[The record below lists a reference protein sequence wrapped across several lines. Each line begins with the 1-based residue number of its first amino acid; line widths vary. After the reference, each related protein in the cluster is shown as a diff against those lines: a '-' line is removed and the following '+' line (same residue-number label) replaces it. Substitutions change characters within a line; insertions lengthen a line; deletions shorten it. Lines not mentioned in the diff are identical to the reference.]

1 MFVATQDFDQ
11 LPFNLSGIA
20 DLSPGTFDAFVT
32 YHEEEKLRDLLGSL
46 FYDALVSGFN
56 SLPSVYQSGLDYA
69 IDDLVIYVLD
79 NKADIYKSLENSNTA
94 LPTDVT
100 KWEKQPLNR
109 WARLVYGDTY
119 LYDDRL
125 KKWYGMNRMVVP
137 LIYSLWTKFTYD
149 NQTGSGIVVASKE
162 NASVISPNKRII
174 RGWNKYA
181 ELAGSHC
188 EVQNTL
194 YGFLYYSEYF
204 NADVATSYNDMSSYL
219 SYEFCSP
226 GYINNFG
233 L

>member
-11 LPFNLSGIA
+11 LPFNLSGLS
-20 DLSPGTFDAFVT
+20 DLSAGVFDSFVS
-32 YHEEEKLRDLLGSL
+32 YNEEEKLRDLLGSL
-46 FYDALVSGFN
+46 FYDALVAGFN
-56 SLPSVYQSGLDYA
+56 SLPALYQSGTYHIGDKA
-69 IDDLVIYVLD
+69 VYVTA
-79 NKADIYKSLENSNTA
+79 NQADIYESTENGNTSLPSDA
-94 LPTDVT
+94 T
-100 KWEKQPLNR
+100 KWEKQPFNR

-137 LIYSLWTKFTYD
+137 LIYSLWTKYTFD
-149 NQTGSGIVVASKE
+149 NQTGSGIVVAAKE
-162 NASVISPNKRII
+162 NATVISPNRRII
-174 RGWNKYA
+174 RGWNKFA

-204 NADVATSYNDMSSYL
+204 NDDVAASYHDMSSYL

-226 GYINNFG
+226 GYMNNFG

>member
-11 LPFNLSGIA
+11 LPFNLSGLS
-20 DLSPGTFDAFVT
+20 DLSAGVFDSFVS
-32 YHEEEKLRDLLGSL
+32 YNEEEKLRDLLGSL
-46 FYDALVSGFN
+46 FYDALVAGFN
-56 SLPSVYQSGLDYA
+56 SLPALYQSGTYP
-69 IDDLVIYVLD
+69 IDDLVIYVAD

-94 LPTDVT
+94 LPTDAT

-137 LIYSLWTKFTYD
+137 LIYSLWTKYTFD
-149 NQTGSGIVVASKE
+149 NQTGSGIVVAAKE
-162 NASVISPNKRII
+162 NATVISPNRRII
-174 RGWNKYA
+174 CGWNKFA

-204 NADVATSYNDMSSYL
+204 NVDVAASYNDMSSYL

-226 GYINNFG
+226 GYMNNFG

>member
-11 LPFNLSGIA
+11 LPFNLSGLS
-20 DLSPGTFDAFVT
+20 DLSAGVFDSFVS
-32 YHEEEKLRDLLGSL
+32 YNEEEKLRDLLGGL
-46 FYDALVSGFN
+46 FYDALVAGFN
-56 SLPSVYQSGLDYA
+56 ELPALYQSGTYP
-69 IDDLVIYVLD
+69 IDELVIYVAD
-79 NKADIYKSLENSNTA
+79 NKADIYKSLENSNTS
-94 LPTDVT
+94 LPTDAT

-137 LIYSLWTKFTYD
+137 LIYSLWTKYTFD
-149 NQTGSGIVVASKE
+149 NQTGSGIVVAAKE
-162 NASVISPNKRII
+162 NATVISPNRRII
-174 RGWNKYA
+174 RGWNKFA

-204 NADVATSYNDMSSYL
+204 NDDVAASYHDMSSYL

-226 GYINNFG
+226 GYMNNFG